1 MNSLLEELCVYD
13 KTGERKKKKVA
24 CHGGIKHIFLM
35 RNDLHFVLTAHGRS
49 HERHLTP
56 FPNLHYFS
64 ATELG
69 LYNLLRVDRSPLGKI
84 YEAMLL

>member
-1 MNSLLEELCVYD
+1 MFMN
-13 KTGERKKKKVA
+13 KTGERKKKMVA
-24 CHGGIKHIFLM
+24 CQGGIKHIFLM

-56 FPNLHYFS
+56 LPNLHHFS

-69 LYNLLRVDRSPLGKI
+69 LCNLLGVDQSPVGKI